1 MQRGWRAEPHPAP
14 NPAEFRSRFD
24 GARVPGYD
32 SFVMSAL
39 TGKQR
44 RFLRALAHDSK
55 PVVQIGHAGL
65 TPAVVAA
72 IQQALLTHE
81 LIKIKVS
88 AEAEYDAADLG
99 PEIEEKCQAQLA
111 QVIGRTLLVYRRR
124 DRDPKIK
131 LPRDGAKG
139 NQEAKEPS

>member
-1 MQRGWRAEPHPAP
+1 
-14 NPAEFRSRFD
+14 
-24 GARVPGYD
+24 VPGYD
-32 SFVMSAL
+32 KLVMSAL

-65 TPAVVAA
+65 TPAVTAA

-88 AEAEYDAADLG
+88 AEAGYEAAALG
-99 PEIEEKCQAQLA
+99 PEIEQKCQAQLA
-111 QVIGRTLLVYRRR
+111 QVIGRTLLVYRQRE
-124 DRDPKIK
+124 RDPKIK
-131 LPRDGAKG
+131 LPRAGAKG
-139 NQEAKEPS
+139 EPSQAKEPS